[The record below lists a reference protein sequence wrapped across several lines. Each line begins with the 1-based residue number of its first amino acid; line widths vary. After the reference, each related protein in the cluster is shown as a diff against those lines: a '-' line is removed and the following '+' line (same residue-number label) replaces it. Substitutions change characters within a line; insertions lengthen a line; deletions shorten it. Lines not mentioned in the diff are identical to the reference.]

1 MYLTQGLHRALQ
13 KHPAKTAIVDGPTRL
28 SFAQLHERVS
38 RLAGA
43 LRALGVAP
51 GDRVS
56 VLAWNSSFYIEALMA
71 TWWLG
76 AIAAPLNCRWSA
88 RELDHAIGDC
98 QPRVLLTD
106 PEFLPLLGDG
116 VERAPVPMRV
126 LLTPGS
132 SSVPPPDCI
141 TRILDAASPVDD
153 VRPDPSGISTLLYT
167 GGTTGSPK
175 AAMLSHLNLWA
186 PLVARMAES
195 PGVVGGIALQVTPFF
210 HAAGIT
216 RLLYQMVTGDTQVLL
231 SAFDAGLA
239 LQAIEQE
246 GVNDMVLVPSMIE
259 MMLNHPA
266 FATCRKDS
274 VRRITHGTSP
284 ISDQLLERVLQA
296 FPTVEFCTSYGMT
309 ESGGVVTVSRP
320 ENYSRAARL
329 SGRVRTVGR
338 VGWGTELRIVDSQD
352 QPLPCGTVGQILIRS
367 AGVMQGY
374 WNKPAESAATLKG
387 GWLHTGDGGYLD
399 EEGYLYVA
407 DRLKDMI
414 ISGGENVYSIEVE
427 NVISTHPAVQSC
439 AVIGVPHVLWG
450 ESVHAVLVLRPDHN
464 LTLEQLRKH
473 CKAELA
479 GFKCPKSMEV
489 VAQLPLSSV
498 GKVLKNKLRQSH
510 RSAPGPA
517 EATERA

>member
-1 MYLTQGLHRALQ
+1 
-13 KHPAKTAIVDGPTRL
+13 
-28 SFAQLHERVS
+28 
-38 RLAGA
+38 
-43 LRALGVAP
+43 
-51 GDRVS
+51 
-56 VLAWNSSFYIEALMA
+56 
-71 TWWLG
+71 
-76 AIAAPLNCRWSA
+76 
-88 RELDHAIGDC
+88 
-98 QPRVLLTD
+98 
-106 PEFLPLLGDG
+106 
-116 VERAPVPMRV
+116 
-126 LLTPGS
+126 
-132 SSVPPPDCI
+132 
-141 TRILDAASPVDD
+141 
-153 VRPDPSGISTLLYT
+153 
-167 GGTTGSPK
+167 
-175 AAMLSHLNLWA
+175 
-186 PLVARMAES
+186 
-195 PGVVGGIALQVTPFF
+195 
-210 HAAGIT
+210 
-216 RLLYQMVTGDTQVLL
+216 
-231 SAFDAGLA
+231 
-239 LQAIEQE
+239 
-246 GVNDMVLVPSMIE
+246 
-259 MMLNHPA
+259 
-266 FATCRKDS
+266 
-274 VRRITHGTSP
+274 
-284 ISDQLLERVLQA
+284 
-296 FPTVEFCTSYGMT
+296 
-309 ESGGVVTVSRP
+309 
-320 ENYSRAARL
+320 
-329 SGRVRTVGR
+329 
-338 VGWGTELRIVDSQD
+338 LRIVDSQD